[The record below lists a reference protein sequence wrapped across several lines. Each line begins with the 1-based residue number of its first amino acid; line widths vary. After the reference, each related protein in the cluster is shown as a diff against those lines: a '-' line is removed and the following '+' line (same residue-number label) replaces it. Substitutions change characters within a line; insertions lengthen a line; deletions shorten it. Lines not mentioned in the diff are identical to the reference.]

1 MNRRPITKSSDRFK
15 NTKPNV
21 KDGYLMKNL
30 YSLTPK
36 QLTSI
41 TRNSHLPAQ
50 QPAPP
55 PQSPPQPPSAA
66 PASRPARPQDPKF
79 VSEPASPNL
88 PSDSWWAS
96 VLGEEAG
103 ERRSPPSNHAPQERA
118 QASYDWAAAR
128 ELYESDGIADLNVT
142 GVNRGGLLVEGE
154 HIRGFIPLSHLIGVP
169 SLTSEEERQTVMY
182 RKIGQPIRAK
192 IIEFDP
198 EKGRVVFS
206 ERAAQA
212 APGRRA
218 ELLAKLQ
225 VGDRIQGEVT
235 NITNF
240 GVFIDLGGMEG
251 LVHLSEISWGRV
263 HNPADFVSIGQ
274 KVDVEVISVDRD
286 QGRIALSLKR
296 LQSDPW
302 VTVPERYVPGKWV
315 PCKITHVTNFGAFA
329 SLEEGVEG
337 LIHIS
342 ELADGPFSHPRNIV
356 TEGEEVTA
364 RVISVE
370 SGSRRLALSLRRLQE
385 DAAADSAAA
394 ADDPTEDAAGTQAA
408 ADDPTEDTA
417 GTPAASETVSEG

>member
-1 MNRRPITKSSDRFK
+1 
-15 NTKPNV
+15 
-21 KDGYLMKNL
+21 MKNL

-36 QLTSI
+36 HLASI
-41 TRNSHLPAQ
+41 TRNSHSSAPSAP
-50 QPAPP
+50 PAPAP
-55 PQSPPQPPSAA
+55 SSPPAVA
-66 PASRPARPQDPKF
+66 PRTPRPADSKYAYDT
-79 VSEPASPNL
+79 VSPDT
-88 PSDSWWAS
+88 PSESWWSA
-96 VLGEEAG
+96 VLSEETG
-103 ERRSPPSNHAPQERA
+103 ERRAPSLESAPYERI
-118 QASYDWAAAR
+118 QSSYDWAAAR
-128 ELYESDGIADLNVT
+128 ELYESDGITELTVT
-142 GVNRGGLLVEGE
+142 GVNRGGLLVEGD

-169 SLTSEEERQTVMY
+169 SLTSDEERQTVMY
-182 RKIGQPIRAK
+182 RKVGQSIRAK

-198 EKGRVVFS
+198 EKGRVVLS

-218 ELLAKLQ
+218 ELLSKVQ
-225 VGDRIQGEVT
+225 VGDRVQGEVT
-235 NITNF
+235 NITTF

-263 HNPADFVSIGQ
+263 HNPADFVTIGQ

-296 LQSDPW
+296 LQADPW
-302 VTVPERYVPGKWV
+302 LTVPERYIPGKWV
-315 PCKITHVTNFGAFA
+315 TCRITHVTSFGAFA

-370 SGSRRLALSLRRLQE
+370 SSARRLALSLRHTKEAEESPAPVPLE
-385 DAAADSAAA
+385 PPSDEHSDAPGDM
-394 ADDPTEDAAGTQAA
+394 DLAG
-408 ADDPTEDTA
+408 
-417 GTPAASETVSEG
+417 

>member
-1 MNRRPITKSSDRFK
+1 
-15 NTKPNV
+15 
-21 KDGYLMKNL
+21 MKNL

-36 QLTSI
+36 QLSSI
-41 TRNSHLPAQ
+41 TRNNKPAERPV
-50 QPAPP
+50 PAPP
-55 PQSPPQPPSAA
+55 AETPAPRPPRPPESKPAPG
-66 PASRPARPQDPKF
+66 PASANTP
-79 VSEPASPNL
+79 SE
-88 PSDSWWAS
+88 SWWAA
-96 VLGEEAG
+96 VLGEEPG
-103 ERRSPPSNHAPQERA
+103 ERRPPAAEHAAPERRPSN
-118 QASYDWAAAR
+118 YDWAAAR
-128 ELYESDGIADLNVT
+128 ELYESDGIADLSVT

-169 SLTSEEERQTVMY
+169 SLTSDEERQAVMY
-182 RKIGQPIRAK
+182 RKIGQTVRAK

-225 VGDRIQGEVT
+225 VGDRIKGEVT

-274 KVDVEVISVDRD
+274 TVDVEVIGVDRD

-296 LQSDPW
+296 LLPDPW
-302 VTVPERYVPGKWV
+302 VTVPERYQPGMMV
-315 PCKITHVTNFGAFA
+315 QCRITHVTNFGAFA
-329 SLEEGVEG
+329 ALEEGVEG

-370 SGSRRLALSLRRLQE
+370 SPARRLALSLRKPHEGTETVFPETIPLDPFPE
-385 DAAADSAAA
+385 DAPPNEIPP
-394 ADDPTEDAAGTQAA
+394 ADDAPPEADATDSDPADAG
-408 ADDPTEDTA
+408 
-417 GTPAASETVSEG
+417 

>member
-1 MNRRPITKSSDRFK
+1 
-15 NTKPNV
+15 
-21 KDGYLMKNL
+21 MKNL

-41 TRNSHLPAQ
+41 TQNSHIPAQ
-50 QPAPP
+50 PSAPP
-55 PQSPPQPPSAA
+55 ATPPQPPA
-66 PASRPARPQDPKF
+66 PPARPAESKAPH
-79 VSEPASPNL
+79 EAASPNL
-88 PSDSWWAS
+88 PSESWWAA
-96 VLGEEAG
+96 VLGEEMA
-103 ERRSPPSNHAPQERA
+103 ERHAPASENNPQERH
-118 QASYDWAAAR
+118 QNSYDWAAAR

-142 GVNRGGLLVEGE
+142 GVNRGGLLVEGD

-169 SLTSEEERQTVMY
+169 SLTSDEERQTVMY
-182 RKIGQPIRAK
+182 RKIGQTIRAK

-274 KVDVEVISVDRD
+274 KVEVEVISVDRD
-286 QGRIALSLKR
+286 QGRVALSLKR

-302 VTVPERYVPGKWV
+302 VTVPERYIPGKWV

-370 SGSRRLALSLRRLQE
+370 SQTRRLALSLRQTGE
-385 DAAADSAAA
+385 SSESESAAPVETPA
-394 ADDPTEDAAGTQAA
+394 EDAAGAA
-408 ADDPTEDTA
+408 P
-417 GTPAASETVSEG
+417 ETVVEG

>member
-1 MNRRPITKSSDRFK
+1 
-15 NTKPNV
+15 
-21 KDGYLMKNL
+21 MKNL

-36 QLTSI
+36 QLSSI
-41 TRNSHLPAQ
+41 TRNTHLPAQ
-50 QPAPP
+50 QPATPP
-55 PQSPPQPPSAA
+55 PQSPPTTPQPPPSTPA
-66 PASRPARPQDPKF
+66 PRPARAQDSK
-79 VSEPASPNL
+79 SAGDSASPNL

-96 VLGEEAG
+96 VLGEEPG
-103 ERRSPPSNHAPQERA
+103 ERRGPSADRAPQERA
-118 QASYDWAAAR
+118 QSSYDWVAAR
-128 ELYESDGIADLNVT
+128 ELYESDGIAELNVT

-218 ELLAKLQ
+218 ELLTKLQ

-302 VTVPERYVPGKWV
+302 VTVPERYMPGIWV

-370 SGSRRLALSLRRLQE
+370 SGSRRLALSLRRPLE
-385 DAAADSAAA
+385 SGATDTAVAADQPAEAAPDAPA
-394 ADDPTEDAAGTQAA
+394 APE
-408 ADDPTEDTA
+408 TA
-417 GTPAASETVSEG
+417 GEG

>member
-1 MNRRPITKSSDRFK
+1 
-15 NTKPNV
+15 
-21 KDGYLMKNL
+21 MKNL

-41 TRNSHLPAQ
+41 TRNSHATPQPSATP
-50 QPAPP
+50 PAPVTTAR
-55 PQSPPQPPSAA
+55 QA
-66 PASRPARPQDPKF
+66 RPAEQK
-79 VSEPASPNL
+79 VTHEPASPST
-88 PSDSWWAS
+88 PSASWWAS

-103 ERRSPPSNHAPQERA
+103 ERRTPAAETGAPERH
-118 QASYDWAAAR
+118 QNSYDWAAAR
-128 ELYESDGIADLNVT
+128 ELYESDGIAELTVT
-142 GVNRGGLLVEGE
+142 GVNRGGLLVEGDS
-154 HIRGFIPLSHLIGVP
+154 IRGFIPLSHLIGVP
-169 SLTSEEERQTVMY
+169 SLSSDEERQSVMY
-182 RKIGQPIRAK
+182 RKIGQTIRAK

-274 KVDVEVISVDRD
+274 KVEVEVISVDRD
-286 QGRIALSLKR
+286 QGRVALSLKR
-296 LQSDPW
+296 LQPDPW
-302 VTVPERYVPGKWV
+302 VTVPERYPPGKWV

-329 SLEEGVEG
+329 SLEDGVEG

-370 SGSRRLALSLRRLQE
+370 SSTRRLALSLRKPRGGSEEEPEPAAEPSAE
-385 DAAADSAAA
+385 DDSGGG
-394 ADDPTEDAAGTQAA
+394 TEAAG
-408 ADDPTEDTA
+408 
-417 GTPAASETVSEG
+417 EG

>member
-1 MNRRPITKSSDRFK
+1 
-15 NTKPNV
+15 
-21 KDGYLMKNL
+21 MKNL

-36 QLTSI
+36 QLSSI
-41 TRNSHLPAQ
+41 TRNSHPPAQ
-50 QPAPP
+50 PPAPA
-55 PQSPPQPPSAA
+55 QPSAA
-66 PASRPARPQDPKF
+66 PQPPAAPRPARPQDPKATHD
-79 VSEPASPNL
+79 PASSNS
-88 PSDSWWAS
+88 PSESWWSA
-96 VLGEEAG
+96 VLGEEPG
-103 ERRSPPSNHAPQERA
+103 ERRGPPSDYAAPERP
-118 QASYDWAAAR
+118 QANYDWAAAR
-128 ELYESDGIADLNVT
+128 ELYESDGIAELTVT
-142 GVNRGGLLVEGE
+142 GVNRGGLLVEGD

-169 SLTSEEERQTVMY
+169 SLTSDEERQSVMY
-182 RKIGQPIRAK
+182 RKIGQSIRAK

-274 KVDVEVISVDRD
+274 KVEVEVISVDRD
-286 QGRIALSLKR
+286 QSRVALSLKR
-296 LQSDPW
+296 LQLDPW
-302 VTVPERYVPGKWV
+302 VTVPERYVPGTWV

-370 SGSRRLALSLRRLQE
+370 SQSRRLALSLRRPLE
-385 DAAADSAAA
+385 ASESESAAPLQA
-394 ADDPTEDAAGTQAA
+394 PVEDEPG
-408 ADDPTEDTA
+408 
-417 GTPAASETVSEG
+417 AASDAIPEPADEG